1 MFFKLLLYYE
11 KFILFIILFLV
22 IRIRLKN
29 IGEFILFMI
38 IVILL
43 VSVSLLFI
51 NELYNKRNFKIDK
64 KFKICMVLKLFY
76 FINIWEGE
84 D

>member
-1 MFFKLLLYYE
+1 M
-11 KFILFIILFLV
+11 